1 MQQERTFTRQSQFV
15 DSPAAGRC
23 AARAPLRIGMERLL
37 VVDRDFFA
45 GVDVSQSK
53 EQDMAVQS
61 SHEGI
66 WLARVI
72 DVVRAV
78 AAPRAVQT
86 EAPID
91 VADTQNLTMAC
102 APASFK
108 VRDPLAGVLSYL
120 PPAFEMSGGKAAL
133 TVNPRLADCEAVRE
147 FHRFA
152 LYDEISPQRSQGK
165 DNAEAETRPSGRV
178 LGRESR
184 VRNSALRLP
193 LPNGRVSSS
202 VSSVVITPDSLHHL
216 RRDVA
221 HLGNLRERR
230 QLFDGQTT
238 NDQLCTLRIQN
249 HFEPERL

>member
-1 MQQERTFTRQSQFV
+1 MTLLPGVTPGGTENAMPQERIFPRQSQFV
-15 DSPAAGRC
+15 DSPAAGWC

-37 VVDRDFFA
+37 VVDGDFFA

-108 VRDPLAGVLSYL
+108 VRNPLAGVLSYL
-120 PPAFEMSGGKAAL
+120 PPAYEMSGGKATL

-147 FHRFA
+147 FHRPV
-152 LYDEISPQRSQGK
+152 LYDRSIARFCVSVVAAVPPDVRKVFDLPDKSIKESGLRPLDEGVAQKARTRRSEGH
-165 DNAEAETRPSGRV
+165 RPS
-178 LGRESR
+178 
-184 VRNSALRLP
+184 
-193 LPNGRVSSS
+193 
-202 VSSVVITPDSLHHL
+202 
-216 RRDVA
+216 A
-221 HLGNLRERR
+221 HQAAKPRCL
-230 QLFDGQTT
+230 T
-238 NDQLCTLRIQN
+238 
-249 HFEPERL
+249 HFIVCGAT